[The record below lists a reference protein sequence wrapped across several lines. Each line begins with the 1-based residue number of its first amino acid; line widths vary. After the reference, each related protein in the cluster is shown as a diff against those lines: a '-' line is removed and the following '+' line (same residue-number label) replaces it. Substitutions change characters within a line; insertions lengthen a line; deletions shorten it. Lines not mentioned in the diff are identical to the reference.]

1 MFHEYSIGNIP
12 NPDVMCNREV
22 KFGAF
27 WKWAKENG
35 ADYIATGHYAQN
47 INNKLLEG
55 KDKNK
60 DQSYFLWTL
69 EMYELGHILFPIGHL
84 QKPELR
90 KLAEKAKIPVFDK
103 KDSQGVCFLGQ
114 IDMKEFLKEHIETH
128 KGDVLDMD
136 GNVIG
141 EHDGAVL
148 YAIGERHG
156 FTIFKNTQNQDR
168 LYIVKKD
175 ITNNTITVGT
185 HVKMDSNIDKH
196 ILIKNVVLRD
206 SIDIIK
212 TCRLRYRQEK
222 INIKKIVKEHSYYK
236 VELEKP
242 EMYSAGQSIVFYDGE
257 VCVGGGVMM

>member
-1 MFHEYSIGNIP
+1 
-12 NPDVMCNREV
+12 
-22 KFGAF
+22 
-27 WKWAKENG
+27 
-35 ADYIATGHYAQN
+35 
-47 INNKLLEG
+47 
-55 KDKNK
+55 
-60 DQSYFLWTL
+60 
-69 EMYELGHILFPIGHL
+69 MYEMNHILFPIGHL

-90 KLAEKAKIPVFDK
+90 KLASNAKIPVFDK

-128 KGDVLDMD
+128 KGDVLDID

-148 YAIGERHG
+148 YALGERHG
-156 FTIFKNTQNQDR
+156 FTVFKNTQNQER

-175 ITNNTITVGT
+175 ITNNTITVGGE
-185 HVKMDSNIDKH
+185 VKIDSNIDKH

-206 SIDIIK
+206 SVDTIK

-236 VELEKP
+236 VELEKA
-242 EMYSAGQSIVFYDGE
+242 EIYSAGQSIVFYDGE